1 MKQKLITDELINEM
15 LEARGFGEKQIND
28 DLVQEA
34 VLNHFNVEFTDNFTS
49 NADFYIYEE
58 STADGYS
65 VYVATHDT
73 SSININE
80 NVYYYDSDL
89 GDALEE
95 FIKYSNGD
103 EHTPEVI
110 YVDDLH
116 QHFID
121 DCMGQ
126 LFEYLAARFE
136 EDIIDELKDKGY
148 KQINEIRSNSISMA
162 DISMCE
168 GDDCNLRETCYRFKA
183 EPCEYR
189 QSYMPAPIKNGVCEY
204 YWSTL

>member
-28 DLVQEA
+28 EDLAKEA

-136 EDIIDELKDKGY
+136 EDIIDELEDKGY
-148 KQINEIRSNSISMA
+148 KQINEL
-162 DISMCE
+162 E
-168 GDDCNLRETCYRFKA
+168 
-183 EPCEYR
+183 
-189 QSYMPAPIKNGVCEY
+189 V
-204 YWSTL
+204 TL

>member
-148 KQINEIRSNSISMA
+148 KQINEL
-162 DISMCE
+162 E
-168 GDDCNLRETCYRFKA
+168 
-183 EPCEYR
+183 
-189 QSYMPAPIKNGVCEY
+189 V
-204 YWSTL
+204 TL

>member
-15 LEARGFGEKQIND
+15 LEAKGFGEKQIND
-28 DLVQEA
+28 DFVQEA
-34 VLNHFNVEFTDNFTS
+34 VLNHFNVELTDDYSS

-65 VYVATHDT
+65 VFVATHNQN
-73 SSININE
+73 SININE

-89 GDALEE
+89 SDALEE

-103 EHTPEVI
+103 EDNPEII

-148 KQINEIRSNSISMA
+148 VYENVNEI
-162 DISMCE
+162 
-168 GDDCNLRETCYRFKA
+168 K
-183 EPCEYR
+183 
-189 QSYMPAPIKNGVCEY
+189 V
-204 YWSTL
+204 TL

>member
-65 VYVATHDT
+65 VFVATHDQN
-73 SSININE
+73 SVNISE

-89 GDALEE
+89 SDALEE

-103 EHTPEVI
+103 EDSPEII

-148 KQINEIRSNSISMA
+148 KQINEL
-162 DISMCE
+162 E
-168 GDDCNLRETCYRFKA
+168 
-183 EPCEYR
+183 
-189 QSYMPAPIKNGVCEY
+189 V
-204 YWSTL
+204 TL

>member
-28 DLVQEA
+28 EDLAKEA
-34 VLNHFNVEFTDNFTS
+34 VLNHLNVEFTDNFTS

-73 SSININE
+73 SSISINE
-80 NVYYYDSDL
+80 NVYYYESDL

-103 EHTPEVI
+103 EDNPEII
-110 YVDDLH
+110 YVDDLF
-116 QHFID
+116 QQFID
-121 DCMGQ
+121 DAIVQ
-126 LFEYLAARFE
+126 LFEYLAERFE

-148 KQINEIRSNSISMA
+148 KQINELEI
-162 DISMCE
+162 
-168 GDDCNLRETCYRFKA
+168 
-183 EPCEYR
+183 
-189 QSYMPAPIKNGVCEY
+189 
-204 YWSTL
+204 TL